1 MYRVD
6 LQGGMNMHRIM
17 HWEEFT
23 DTFGLQLHFGP
34 GFSFLKGPKTK
45 TFSGYDNIF
54 SILGG
59 ATILVKASD
68 RLAISADYTMVGN
81 LTHQ

>member
-1 MYRVD
+1 MK
-6 LQGGMNMHRIM
+6 
-17 HWEEFT
+17 
-23 DTFGLQLHFGP
+23 GL
-34 GFSFLKGPKTK
+34 KTK

-81 LTHQ
+81 LTHQLALDGKSSIDPSLSRSGTVYSTR